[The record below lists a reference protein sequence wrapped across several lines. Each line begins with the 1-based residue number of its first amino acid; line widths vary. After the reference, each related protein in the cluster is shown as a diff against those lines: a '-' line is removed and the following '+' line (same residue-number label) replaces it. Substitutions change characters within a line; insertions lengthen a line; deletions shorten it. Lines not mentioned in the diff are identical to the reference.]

1 MEEFIEERAKLV
13 RSLADRADPFIKAR
27 LIKLAE
33 RYEHELLM
41 RSQAV
46 GAHKP
51 SVGLSQ
57 IVPPSSSK

>member
-13 RSLADRADPFIKAR
+13 RSLADKADPFIKIR

-33 RYEHELLM
+33 RYEHALWM
-41 RSQAV
+41 RSRTVSAQR
-46 GAHKP
+46 

-57 IVPPSSSK
+57 ILHPSNK